1 MFAPKVAKPQA
12 KVAESSARRLAPQ
25 PASLAARPFS
35 GSAIE
40 QALFLQR
47 TIGNQATLQ
56 LLTRQTSSS
65 AGNALAGGHET
76 MTAQELCMRSAQP
89 GLMRPKLAIGNVNGP
104 LEHEAERVAEQVMRK
119 PAPEIALG
127 AAPPQI
133 SRKCAGSEAQEE
145 EKLHK
150 EAAVTDTLPGG
161 APASLHEVLR
171 SAGQT
176 LDAATR
182 AYFEPR
188 FRHDFSDVRVHTDG
202 DAALTAFGLGA
213 AAYTVE
219 TNIVFAPGRYQPQ
232 TSAGRRLLAHEL
244 AHVLQLIEQHSG
256 SPPGPAD
263 GRERS
268 TDAETAA
275 DRMAEAALS
284 GLQLPVALAHPGSAL
299 KMQRQPDPFDLLR
312 AGGIPSA
319 GQSEDLLRYYAT
331 LAADQKDAVVRA
343 FHQVGV
349 VDSPLRRWLSALPKA
364 SLRGHRDVLI
374 DIGQRLERYG
384 AEQASGKTLTELGRA
399 EAGFLVAEAEREAR
413 KEASDKAAK
422 EGVTPPTTVS
432 GADVARA
439 HARTTEKVSPVT
451 PPEAKTAWDRARE
464 VPGGEAA
471 WRARAAKAIS
481 AVVEACHRIAPE
493 LGITASNLD
502 FAPEKTDGRGK
513 NVFAL
518 SGDPLTIGM
527 SFVETAEADPEYV
540 VSVVVHEISG
550 HPDYGP
556 KHEGY
561 GARIFA
567 EAHQQASALGET
579 WTFGSEHTY
588 GYIGTETYAA
598 LREVPYYRELSAADK
613 ARGLGRSIP
622 PDQNVANKIG
632 LIKILYPAGV
642 AEAVLQGLYE
652 RYRTDP
658 RITDEALALF
668 ERKADEVFSKA
679 LKGVPQRG
687 PRLTAGFGVGVGVEQ
702 AGGRS
707 RLYGE
712 AEANAVLRWATTTLG
727 AGVRLEG
734 VSGDRESFVRLGL
747 QSRLHVQLFRGLY
760 ADLRGGYLWGLGSA
774 SSGVT
779 AGGGVSYDF
788 GPVQMG
794 LIYDILKTT
803 SDKDSDAHRALISL
817 GLRL

>member
-1 MFAPKVAKPQA
+1 VFAPKIVKPQA
-12 KVAESSARRLAPQ
+12 KVAESSARRLA
-25 PASLAARPFS
+25 
-35 GSAIE
+35 
-40 QALFLQR
+40 
-47 TIGNQATLQ
+47 
-56 LLTRQTSSS
+56 
-65 AGNALAGGHET
+65 
-76 MTAQELCMRSAQP
+76 
-89 GLMRPKLAIGNVNGP
+89 
-104 LEHEAERVAEQVMRK
+104 
-119 PAPEIALG
+119 
-127 AAPPQI
+127 
-133 SRKCAGSEAQEE
+133 
-145 EKLHK
+145 
-150 EAAVTDTLPGG
+150 VTDTVPSE
-161 APASLHEVLR
+161 APASLHGVLR
-171 SAGQT
+171 SAGP

-188 FRHDFSDVRVHTDG
+188 FGHDFSDVRVHTDG

-213 AAYTVE
+213 AAYTVD
-219 TNIVFAPGRYQPQ
+219 THIVFAPGRYRPQ
-232 TSAGRRLLAHEL
+232 TNAGRRLLAHEL
-244 AHVLQLIEQHSG
+244 AHVLQQRGG

-263 GRERS
+263 VREPS
-268 TDAETAA
+268 ADAETAA
-275 DRMAEAALS
+275 DRVAEAALS
-284 GLQLPVALAHPGSAL
+284 GRPLPATFAHPESAL
-299 KMQRQPDPFDLLR
+299 RMQRQPDPFDLLR
-312 AGGIPSA
+312 TGGKPSE
-319 GQSEDLLRYYAT
+319 GQAEDLLRYYAT
-331 LAADQKDAVVRA
+331 LTSDEKDTVVRT

-364 SLRGHRDVLI
+364 SLRNHRDVLI
-374 DIGQRLERYG
+374 DIGQRLEQYG
-384 AEQASGKTLTELGRA
+384 TEQASGKTLTELGGA

-413 KEASDKAAK
+413 KEAAEKAAK
-422 EGVTPPTTVS
+422 EGLTPPTTVS
-432 GADVARA
+432 EADVARA
-439 HARTTEKVSPVT
+439 HAQTTEKVSPVSR
-451 PPEAKTAWDRARE
+451 PEAKTGWDRAKE
-464 VPGGEAA
+464 VPGGEAV

-556 KHEGY
+556 KLEGY
-561 GARIFA
+561 GTRIFA
-567 EAHQQASALGET
+567 EAHRQAPALGQT

-598 LREVPYYRELSAADK
+598 LREVPYYRELSLADQ

-632 LIKILYPAGV
+632 LIKTLYPAGV

-668 ERKADEVFSKA
+668 ERKADEVFPKA

-687 PRLTAGFGVGVGVEQ
+687 PRLTAGFGVGGGVEQ

-707 RLYGE
+707 QLYGE
-712 AEANAVLRWATTTLG
+712 AEASAVLRWATTTLG

-734 VSGDRESFVRLGL
+734 ISGDRASFVRLGL
-747 QSRLHVQLFRGLY
+747 QSKLHVQLFRGLY
-760 ADLRGGYLWGLGSA
+760 ADLRGGYVWGLGSA

-779 AGGGVSYDF
+779 VGGGVSYDF

-794 LIYDILKTT
+794 LLYDILKTT
-803 SDKDSDAHRALISL
+803 SDKDPDAQRALISL